1 MKPPGKVLAVDPG
14 ERRVGFA
21 VSDPERKFAFP
32 LKRLERTTPAR
43 DEAFLKALVAEEEP
57 VLLLVGLPLRGR
69 GEEGESARRAREF
82 GDWVADVTGLPI
94 VYHNES
100 YTTKNAE
107 RLLWNAGLSHAGRKA
122 RRDAIAAQVLL
133 DTWIEAGCP
142 EE

>member
-1 MKPPGKVLAVDPG
+1 MLAVDPG

-32 LKRLERTTPAR
+32 LRQLERSTPAR

-57 VLLLVGLPLRGR
+57 VLLVVGLPLRGL

-107 RLLWNAGLSHAGRKA
+107 RLLWKAGLSHAGRKA

-133 DTWIEAGCP
+133 STWIEAGCP